1 MKSLSRYR
9 GVSRPGD
16 GALGWV
22 AQRKGYCYA
31 ARFES
36 EEHAARWLARRLGV
50 PVSSLLRENFERD
63 REAAVSY
70 RGVVYHSG
78 CWEARVASTVRGYYG
93 TQQEALRKVM
103 RETGKTKK
111 QLIRKQGFSMP
122 TLRTRFR
129 CKHRI
134 FGSYEPG
141 DVKCMYEHETKYAR
155 VYRQDTSCMNL
166 LTSKACS

>member
-1 MKSLSRYR
+1 MKSPSRYR

-16 GALGWV
+16 GSLGWV
-22 AQRKGYCYA
+22 AQKKGYCYA

-36 EEHAARWLARRLGV
+36 AEHAARWLARRLGV
-50 PVSSLLRENFERD
+50 PVSALLREKVERD

-78 CWEARVASTVRGYYG
+78 CWEARVAGTVKGYYG
-93 TQQEALRKVM
+93 TQQAALKKVL
-103 RETGKTKK
+103 RETGRTKK
-111 QLIRKQGFSMP
+111 QLIRKQGFSVS
-122 TLRTRFR
+122 TLRTRFQ

-141 DVKCMYEHETKYAR
+141 DVKSMYEHESKYAR
-155 VYRQDTSCMNL
+155 VYRQDTSRMNL
-166 LTSKACS
+166 FTFSRR

>member
-31 ARFES
+31 ARFAS
-36 EEHAARWLARRLGV
+36 EQHAAQWLVRRLGV
-50 PVSSLLRENFERD
+50 PVSSLLRVQVARGK
-63 REAAVSY
+63 EAGDPY

-78 CWEARVASTVRGYYG
+78 CWEARVAGAVRGYYG
-93 TQQEALRKVM
+93 SPQKALKEVM
-103 RETGKTKK
+103 RVTGKTKK
-111 QLIRKQGFSMP
+111 QLIRKQGFSRP
-122 TLRTRFR
+122 TLETRFR
-129 CKHRI
+129 CKRRI

-141 DVKCMYEHETKYAR
+141 DVKSMYEHETKYAR
-155 VYRQDTSCMNL
+155 MYRQDTSCMIF
-166 LTSKACS
+166 T